1 MAGRPRKECVLEE
14 DKETENEITGIAEQI
29 EEGFP
34 EEEVQGVLEFTSY
47 GADIFDL
54 IAGGGVPFG
63 KVVNLI
69 GDKSVG
75 KSFISSEI
83 IAQARRKYKKD
94 FLWYYDDAEAG
105 YSFDSRE
112 IWGFEIRTEEMV
124 PSETI
129 EEFSLNVDKF
139 LEKLKPG
146 QRGVYVIDSF
156 DGLSSVQEFEEF
168 EAKMDAVEKGKKI
181 AGTMG
186 MAKGKGTNQ
195 FFRIMANKIKK
206 KDCILIIVSQVRENI
221 NAGPYSPKWKR
232 NGGNSLDM
240 YACQIFWLAVA
251 EKYTKKDTVT
261 GVCVQVKN
269 TKNKAGKPYRE
280 VYIDIIF
287 DFGLDNIASNLKY
300 LYDLKTDTG
309 KDSKSSQKSITWDEY
324 EYNFYSL
331 IKHIEDNNLEREL
344 TRRVY
349 KKWND
354 FEASIASSDRKRR
367 HG

>member
-1 MAGRPRKECVLEE
+1 MAGRPRKESVEE
-14 DKETENEITGIAEQI
+14 EEKEITDIADQI

-34 EEEVQGVLEFTSY
+34 EEEVSGVLEFTSY

-63 KVVNLI
+63 KIVNLV
-69 GDKSVG
+69 GDNSVG

-83 IAQARRKYKKD
+83 IAQARKKYGKN
-94 FLWYYDDAEAG
+94 FIWRYDDAEAG

-112 IWGFEIRTEEMV
+112 IWGFEIRTEEME

-129 EEFSLNVDKF
+129 EDFQINMDKF
-139 LEKLKPG
+139 LNKLKPG
-146 QRGVYVIDSF
+146 QKGIYVVDSF
-156 DGLSSVQEFEEF
+156 DALSSLQEHEEY
-168 EAKMDAVEKGKKI
+168 EEKVDAIEKGKKVPGSY
-181 AGTMG
+181 AQGK
-186 MAKGKGTNQ
+186 AKGTNQ
-195 FFRIMANKIKK
+195 FFRLMANKIQQ
-206 KDCILIIVSQVRENI
+206 KDCILIIVSQVRENLG
-221 NAGPYSPKWKR
+221 AGPYAPKYRR
-232 NGGNSLDM
+232 NGGKSLDLFSS
-240 YACQIFWLAVA
+240 QIFWLAVA

-280 VYIDIIF
+280 GYIDIIF

-309 KDSKSSQKSITWDEY
+309 KDSKSSQKSIVWDDK

-349 KKWND
+349 RKWND
-354 FEASIASSDRKRR
+354 FEASIASTDRKRR